1 MTQTWTP
8 HAGGWRL
15 HVVHETGFAYD
26 GLARASHNEARLTPA
41 ALPTQS
47 VLTTELRVR
56 PAAGR
61 STYRDY
67 WGNRVVA
74 FQLDEPHPSLEVT
87 CESTV
92 ETSAALPPAGDL
104 GRAELSSGPVADLM
118 DELLAATPPT
128 QIDRDLLGD
137 VAAATASLDPH
148 EAAQH
153 VSEVVRSLLTYVP
166 GATSVQTTAA
176 EAIAVGK
183 GVCQDFTHVGLGLLR
198 GIGIPARY
206 VSGYLYPKDGV
217 EPGETTQGESHAWLD
232 YFAGEW
238 NALDPTSGAEVGP
251 RHVVMARGRDYND
264 AAPLK
269 GIYHGAPVGSLGVSV
284 AMTRLT

>member
-8 HAGGWRL
+8 HSGGWRL

-47 VLTTELRVR
+47 VLTTELRVK
-56 PAAGR
+56 PTAGR
-61 STYRDY
+61 SSYRDY

-74 FQLDEPHPSLEVT
+74 FQLDEPHASLEVT

-92 ETSAALPPAGDL
+92 ETSAAQAPFGVLS
-104 GRAELSSGPVADLM
+104 RSELSSGPVADLM

-128 QIDRDLLGD
+128 RLDGELIASVAEATRD
-137 VAAATASLDPH
+137 LDPH
-148 EAAQH
+148 EAAAQ
-153 VSEVVRSLLTYVP
+153 VSEIVRSLLTYVS
-166 GATSVQTTAA
+166 GATSVQTTAT

-206 VSGYLYPKDGV
+206 VSGYLYPTDGV
-217 EPGETTQGESHAWLD
+217 DPGETTEGESHAWID

-251 RHVVMARGRDYND
+251 RHVVVARGRDYND

-269 GIYHGAPVGSLGVSV
+269 GIYHGAPVGSLGVTV

>member
-8 HAGGWRL
+8 HSGGWRL

-47 VLTTELRVR
+47 VLTTELRVK
-56 PAAGR
+56 PTAGR
-61 STYRDY
+61 SSYRDY

-74 FQLDEPHPSLEVT
+74 FQLDEPHASLEVT

-92 ETSAALPPAGDL
+92 ETSAAQAPFGVLS
-104 GRAELSSGPVADLM
+104 RSELSSGPVADLM

-128 QIDRDLLGD
+128 RLDGELIASVAEATRD
-137 VAAATASLDPH
+137 LDPH
-148 EAAQH
+148 EAAAQ
-153 VSEVVRSLLTYVP
+153 VSEIVRSLLTYVS
-166 GATSVQTTAA
+166 GATSVQTTAT

-217 EPGETTQGESHAWLD
+217 DPGETTEGESHAWID

-251 RHVVMARGRDYND
+251 RHVVVARGRDYND

-269 GIYHGAPVGSLGVSV
+269 GIYHGAPVGSLGVTV

>member
-1 MTQTWTP
+1 
-8 HAGGWRL
+8 
-15 HVVHETGFAYD
+15 
-26 GLARASHNEARLTPA
+26 
-41 ALPTQS
+41 
-47 VLTTELRVR
+47 
-56 PAAGR
+56 
-61 STYRDY
+61 
-67 WGNRVVA
+67 
-74 FQLDEPHPSLEVT
+74 
-87 CESTV
+87 
-92 ETSAALPPAGDL
+92 
-104 GRAELSSGPVADLM
+104 M

-128 QIDRDLLGD
+128 RLDGELIASVAEATRD
-137 VAAATASLDPH
+137 LDPH
-148 EAAQH
+148 EAAAQ
-153 VSEVVRSLLTYVP
+153 VSEIVRSLLTYVS
-166 GATSVQTTAA
+166 GATSVQTTAT

-217 EPGETTQGESHAWLD
+217 DPGETTEGESHAWID

-251 RHVVMARGRDYND
+251 RHVVVARGRDYND

-269 GIYHGAPVGSLGVSV
+269 GIYHGAPVGSLGVTV

>member
-1 MTQTWTP
+1 MTQSWTP
-8 HAGGWRL
+8 HTGGWRL

-47 VLTTELRVR
+47 VLTTELRVK

-61 STYRDY
+61 SSYRDY

-74 FQLDEPHPSLEVT
+74 FQLDEPHASLEVT

-92 ETSAALPPAGDL
+92 ETSAAQAPLGLL
-104 GRAELSSGPVADLM
+104 GRAELSGGPVADLM
-118 DELLAATPPT
+118 DELLAPT
-128 QIDRDLLGD
+128 APTRLDADL
-137 VAAATASLDPH
+137 VAAVAEATQGLDPH
-148 EAAQH
+148 EAAAH
-153 VSEVVRSLLTYVP
+153 VSETVRSLLTYVS

-206 VSGYLYPKDGV
+206 VSGYLYPRDGV
-217 EPGETTQGESHAWLD
+217 DPGETTQGESHAWLD

-238 NALDPTSGAEVGP
+238 NAIDPTSGTEVGP
-251 RHVVMARGRDYND
+251 RHVVVARGRDYND

-269 GIYHGAPVGSLGVSV
+269 GIYHGAPVGSLGVTV

>member
-8 HAGGWRL
+8 HSGGWRL

-47 VLTTELRVR
+47 VLTTELRVK
-56 PAAGR
+56 PTAGR
-61 STYRDY
+61 SSYRDY

-74 FQLDEPHPSLEVT
+74 CQLDEPHASLEVT

-92 ETSAALPPAGDL
+92 ETSAAQAPFGVLS
-104 GRAELSSGPVADLM
+104 RSELSSGPVADLM

-128 QIDRDLLGD
+128 RLDGELIASVAEATRD
-137 VAAATASLDPH
+137 LDPH
-148 EAAQH
+148 EAAAQ
-153 VSEVVRSLLTYVP
+153 VSEIVRSLLTYVS
-166 GATSVQTTAA
+166 GATSVQTTAT

-217 EPGETTQGESHAWLD
+217 DPGETTEGESHAWID

-251 RHVVMARGRDYND
+251 RHVVVARGRDYSD

-269 GIYHGAPVGSLGVSV
+269 GIYHGAPATALGVSV
-284 AMTRLT
+284 EITRLA

>member
-8 HAGGWRL
+8 HSGGWRL

-47 VLTTELRVR
+47 VLTTELRVK
-56 PAAGR
+56 PTAGR
-61 STYRDY
+61 SSYRDY

-74 FQLDEPHPSLEVT
+74 FQLDEPHASLEVT

-92 ETSAALPPAGDL
+92 ETSVAQAPFGVLS
-104 GRAELSSGPVADLM
+104 RSELSSGPVADLM

-128 QIDRDLLGD
+128 RLDGELIASVSEATRD
-137 VAAATASLDPH
+137 LDPH
-148 EAAQH
+148 EAAAQ
-153 VSEVVRSLLTYVP
+153 VSEIVRSLLTYVS
-166 GATSVQTTAA
+166 GATSVQTTAT

-217 EPGETTQGESHAWLD
+217 DPGETTEGESHAWID

-251 RHVVMARGRDYND
+251 RHVIVARGRDYND

-269 GIYHGAPVGSLGVSV
+269 GIYHGAPVGSLGVTV

>member
-8 HAGGWRL
+8 HSGGWRL

-47 VLTTELRVR
+47 VLTTELRVK
-56 PAAGR
+56 PTAGR
-61 STYRDY
+61 SSYRDY

-74 FQLDEPHPSLEVT
+74 FQLDEPHASLEVT

-92 ETSAALPPAGDL
+92 ETSAAQAPFGVLS
-104 GRAELSSGPVADLM
+104 RSELSSGPVADLM

-128 QIDRDLLGD
+128 RLDGELIASVSEATRD
-137 VAAATASLDPH
+137 LDPH
-148 EAAQH
+148 EAAAQ
-153 VSEVVRSLLTYVP
+153 VSEIVRSLLTYVS
-166 GATSVQTTAA
+166 GATSVQTTAT

-217 EPGETTQGESHAWLD
+217 DPGETTEGESHAWID

-251 RHVVMARGRDYND
+251 RHVVVARGRDYND

-269 GIYHGAPVGSLGVSV
+269 GIYHGAPVGSLGVTV

>member
-8 HAGGWRL
+8 HSGGWRL
-15 HVVHETGFAYD
+15 HVVHETGFVYD

-47 VLTTELRVR
+47 VLTTELRVK
-56 PAAGR
+56 PTAGR
-61 STYRDY
+61 SSYRDY

-74 FQLDEPHPSLEVT
+74 FQLDEPHASLEVT

-92 ETSAALPPAGDL
+92 ETSAAQAPFGVL
-104 GRAELSSGPVADLM
+104 GRSELSSGPVADLM

-128 QIDRDLLGD
+128 RLDGELIASVAEVTRD
-137 VAAATASLDPH
+137 LDPH
-148 EAAQH
+148 EAAAQ
-153 VSEVVRSLLTYVP
+153 VSEIVRSLLTYVS
-166 GATSVQTTAA
+166 GATSVQTTAT

-217 EPGETTQGESHAWLD
+217 DPGETTEGESHAWID

-251 RHVVMARGRDYND
+251 RHVVVARGRDYND

-269 GIYHGAPVGSLGVSV
+269 GIYHGAPVGSLGVTV

>member
-8 HAGGWRL
+8 HSGGWRL

-47 VLTTELRVR
+47 VLTTELRVK
-56 PAAGR
+56 PTAGR
-61 STYRDY
+61 SSYRDY

-74 FQLDEPHPSLEVT
+74 FQLDEPHASLEVT

-92 ETSAALPPAGDL
+92 ETSAAQAPFGVLS
-104 GRAELSSGPVADLM
+104 RSELSSGPVADLM

-128 QIDRDLLGD
+128 RLDGELIASVSEATRD
-137 VAAATASLDPH
+137 LDPH
-148 EAAQH
+148 EAAAQ
-153 VSEVVRSLLTYVP
+153 VSEIVRSLLTYVS
-166 GATSVQTTAA
+166 GATSVQTTAT

-206 VSGYLYPKDGV
+206 VSGYLYPKDSV
-217 EPGETTQGESHAWLD
+217 DPGETTEGESHAWID

-251 RHVVMARGRDYND
+251 RHVVVARGRDYND

-269 GIYHGAPVGSLGVSV
+269 GIYHGAPVGSLGVTV

>member
-8 HAGGWRL
+8 HFGGWRL
-15 HVVHETGFAYD
+15 HVLHETGFAYD

-56 PAAGR
+56 PTAGR

-74 FQLDEPHPSLEVT
+74 FQLDEPHASLEVT

-92 ETSAALPPAGDL
+92 ETSAAQPQQGDL
-104 GRAELSSGPVADLM
+104 CRAELSSGPVADLM
-118 DELLAATPPT
+118 DELLASTVPT
-128 QIDRDLLGD
+128 RLDPDLLAE
-137 VAAATASLDPH
+137 VARATRDFDAH
-148 EAAQH
+148 EAASY
-153 VSEVVRSLLTYVP
+153 VSEVTRSLLSYVS
-166 GATSVQTTAA
+166 GATSVQTTAT

-206 VSGYLYPKDGV
+206 VSGYLYPTDGV

-238 NALDPTSGAEVGP
+238 NAIDPTSGAEVGP
-251 RHVVMARGRDYND
+251 RHVVVARGRDYND

-269 GIYHGAPVGSLGVSV
+269 GIYHGAPVGSLGVTV